1 MLKTPKISYFA
12 NVYLNK
18 HNKEINMKN
27 ITKVGLSALA
37 GALAITS
44 VNAGEM
50 TISGSME
57 ASYTKGSGYLT
68 TGNPLGMDKE
78 LSITGSGELDNGTT
92 VSYKQTVGDAFAFND
107 SELVFGNVM
116 GMADVAL
123 TSTGSPISAID
134 DVTPTAFEEANAL
147 IGSIDDVN
155 GMDGTYGI
163 RVTMADVMGSGF
175 TVDAMYTPDAGSGDA
190 QADNGTSGDDGNT
203 SGSAEEIVVKG
214 SIPMI
219 EGLDVGVGYYS
230 QDTNATVDTGSY
242 GQEEGTAYIKYS
254 TGPVSLGYQKGV
266 VVDFTGGAEESQ
278 FTNHYYGISYKV
290 SDNLSLSYNEME
302 SRKSNNTTDIE
313 QDFDSI
319 SLSYTVG
326 GMTIGIA
333 DADVS
338 NASYSSGRAQDET
351 SVSLSIAF

>member
-1 MLKTPKISYFA
+1 
-12 NVYLNK
+12 
-18 HNKEINMKN
+18 MKN

-50 TISGSME
+50 SISGSME

-78 LSITGSGELDNGTT
+78 LSVTGSGELDNGTT
-92 VSYKQTVGDAFAFND
+92 VSYKQTITDAMAFND

-116 GMADVAL
+116 GTTATIAM

-155 GMDGTYGI
+155 GMDGTYGL
-163 RVTMADVMGSGF
+163 RFTMADVLGSGF
-175 TVDAMYTPDAGSGDA
+175 KVDAMYTTDVGSGDA
-190 QADNGTSGDDGNT
+190 QADNGTSGETGGT
-203 SGSAEEIVVKG
+203 SGDGTEITITG
-214 SIPMI
+214 SVPMVD
-219 EGLDVGVGYYS
+219 GLDVGVGYFKQETDVS
-230 QDTNATVDTGSY
+230 SVKTGDIGQD
-242 GQEEGTAYIKYS
+242 EGTAYIKYS
-254 TGPVSLGYQKGV
+254 TGPVSVGFQRGV
-266 VVDFTGGAEESQ
+266 VSTQGATAETTYDNEMI
-278 FTNHYYGISYKV
+278 GISYKI
-290 SDNLSLSYNEME
+290 SDDLSVSYNELE
-302 SRKSNNTTDIE
+302 SRKSSRGTDIDQE
-313 QDFDSI
+313 FDSI
-319 SLSYTVG
+319 SVSYSMG

-338 NASYSSGRAQDET
+338 NASYTSGRTMDET
-351 SVSLSIAF
+351 SISLSIAF

>member
-1 MLKTPKISYFA
+1 
-12 NVYLNK
+12 
-18 HNKEINMKN
+18 MKN

-50 TISGSME
+50 SISGSME

-78 LSITGSGELDNGTT
+78 LSVTGSGELDNGTT
-92 VSYKQTVGDAFAFND
+92 VSYKQTITDAMAFND

-116 GMADVAL
+116 GTTATVAM

-163 RVTMADVMGSGF
+163 RVTMADVLGSGF
-175 TVDAMYTPDAGSGDA
+175 KVDAMYTTDVGSGDA
-190 QADNGTSGDDGNT
+190 QSDNGTSGELGGT
-203 SGSAEEIVVKG
+203 SGDGTEITITG
-214 SIPMI
+214 SVPMV
-219 EGLDVGVGYYS
+219 EGLDVGVGYYT
-230 QDTNATVDTGSY
+230 QDTAATSTQGTYHQD
-242 GQEEGTAYIKYS
+242 EGTAYIKYS
-254 TGPVSLGYQKGV
+254 TGPVSVGYQRGV
-266 VVDFTGGAEESQ
+266 VANSAGSEE
-278 FTNHYYGISYKV
+278 TNYTNEYIGISYKIN
-290 SDNLSLSYNEME
+290 DELSVSYNEME
-302 SRKSNNTTDIE
+302 SRKSNNSSDVDQE
-313 QDFDSI
+313 FDSI
-319 SLSYTVG
+319 SLSYSVG

-333 DADVS
+333 DADVANS
-338 NASYSSGRAQDET
+338 AYNSGRSVDET

>member
-1 MLKTPKISYFA
+1 
-12 NVYLNK
+12 
-18 HNKEINMKN
+18 MKN

-44 VNAGEM
+44 VNAGDM

-78 LSITGSGELDNGTT
+78 LSVTGSGELDNGTT
-92 VSYKQTVGDAFAFND
+92 VSYKQTITDAMAFND
-107 SELVFGNVM
+107 SELVFGNVL
-116 GMADVAL
+116 GMMDVAL

-175 TVDAMYTPDAGSGDA
+175 KIDAMYTPDVGSGDA
-190 QADNGTSGDDGNT
+190 QSDNSTSGELGGTSGDGQEIT
-203 SGSAEEIVVKG
+203 ITGSV
-214 SIPMI
+214 PMV
-219 EGLDVGVGYYS
+219 EGLDVGVGYFT
-230 QDTNATVDTGSY
+230 QDTESKIGTGNY
-242 GQEEGTAYIKYS
+242 GQDEGTAYVKYS
-254 TGPVSLGYQKGV
+254 TGPISVGIQRGV
-266 VVDFTGGAEESQ
+266 VSVQGATSETTYDNEMI
-278 FTNHYYGISYKV
+278 GISYKIN
-290 SDNLSLSYNEME
+290 DDLSVSYNELE
-302 SRKSNNTTDIE
+302 SRKSNRGTDVDQE
-313 QDFDSI
+313 FDSI
-319 SLSYTVG
+319 SLSYSVG
-326 GMTIGIA
+326 GMTIGVA
-333 DADVS
+333 DADVANS
-338 NASYSSGRAQDET
+338 AYNSGRSVDET

>member
-1 MLKTPKISYFA
+1 
-12 NVYLNK
+12 
-18 HNKEINMKN
+18 MKN

-50 TISGSME
+50 TLSGSME

-78 LSITGSGELDNGTT
+78 LSVTGSGELDDGTT
-92 VSYKQTVGDAFAFND
+92 VSYKQTITDAMAFND
-107 SELVFGNVM
+107 SELVFGNVL
-116 GMADVAL
+116 GTTATVAM

-175 TVDAMYTPDAGSGDA
+175 KIDAMYTPDVGSGDA
-190 QADNGTSGDDGNT
+190 QSDNSTSGELGGTSGDGQEIT
-203 SGSAEEIVVKG
+203 ITGSV
-214 SIPMI
+214 PMV
-219 EGLDVGVGYYS
+219 EGLDVGVGYFT
-230 QDTNATVDTGSY
+230 QDTESKIGTGNY
-242 GQEEGTAYIKYS
+242 GQDEGTAYVKYS
-254 TGPVSLGYQKGV
+254 TGPISVGIQRGV
-266 VVDFTGGAEESQ
+266 VSVQGATSETTYDNEMI
-278 FTNHYYGISYKV
+278 GISYKIN
-290 SDNLSLSYNEME
+290 DDLSVSYNELE
-302 SRKSNNTTDIE
+302 SRKSNRGTDVDQE
-313 QDFDSI
+313 FDSI
-319 SLSYTVG
+319 SLSYSVG
-326 GMTIGIA
+326 GMTIGVA
-333 DADVS
+333 DADVANS
-338 NASYSSGRAQDET
+338 AYNSGRSVDET

>member
-1 MLKTPKISYFA
+1 
-12 NVYLNK
+12 
-18 HNKEINMKN
+18 MKN

-78 LSITGSGELDNGTT
+78 LSVTGSGELDNGTT
-92 VSYKQTVGDAFAFND
+92 VSYKQTITDAMAFND
-107 SELVFGNVM
+107 SELVFGNVL
-116 GMADVAL
+116 GTTASVAL

-163 RVTMADVMGSGF
+163 RVTMADVMGTGF
-175 TVDAMYTPDAGSGDA
+175 KVDAMYTTDVGSGDA
-190 QADNGTSGDDGNT
+190 QADNGSSGETGGTSD
-203 SGSAEEIVVKG
+203 SGTEVTITG
-214 SIPMI
+214 SVPMV
-219 EGLDVGVGYYS
+219 EGLDVGVGYYD
-230 QDTNATVDTGSY
+230 QDTDATVTTGNY
-242 GQEEGTAYIKYS
+242 GQQEGTAYIKYS

-266 VVDFTGGAEESQ
+266 VTNYTGGAEETQ
-278 FTNHYYGISYKV
+278 YTNQYYGISYKV
-290 SDNLSLSYNEME
+290 SDSLSVSYNEMD
-302 SRKSNNTTDIE
+302 SRKVVGGTDIE

-326 GMTIGIA
+326 GMTIGVA
-333 DADVS
+333 DAEVS
-338 NASYSSGRAQDET
+338 NASYTSGRTMDET

>member
-1 MLKTPKISYFA
+1 
-12 NVYLNK
+12 
-18 HNKEINMKN
+18 
-27 ITKVGLSALA
+27 
-37 GALAITS
+37 
-44 VNAGEM
+44 M

-68 TGNPLGMDKE
+68 SGNPLGMDKE
-78 LSITGSGELDNGTT
+78 LSVTGSGELDNGTT
-92 VSYKQTVGDAFAFND
+92 VSYKQTITDAMAFND

-116 GMADVAL
+116 GMMDVAL

-175 TVDAMYTPDAGSGDA
+175 KLDAMYSTDVGSGDA
-190 QADNGTSGDDGNT
+190 QADNGNSGDTGGTSDDGKEIT
-203 SGSAEEIVVKG
+203 ITGSV
-214 SIPMI
+214 PMV
-219 EGLDVGVGYYS
+219 EGLDVGFGYYT
-230 QDTNATVDTGSY
+230 QDGKTAVTTGEY
-242 GQEEGTAYIKYS
+242 GQDEGTYYVKYS

-266 VVDFTGGAEESQ
+266 VVNYTGGAEETQ
-278 FTNHYYGISYKV
+278 FTNNYYGISYKI
-290 SDNLSLSYNEME
+290 SDSLSVSYNEMD
-302 SRKSNNTTDIE
+302 SRKVVGGSDVE

-326 GMTIGIA
+326 GMTIGVA
-333 DADVS
+333 DAEVS
-338 NASYSSGRAQDET
+338 NAGYTSGRTADET

>member
-1 MLKTPKISYFA
+1 
-12 NVYLNK
+12 
-18 HNKEINMKN
+18 MKN

-78 LSITGSGELDNGTT
+78 LSVTGSGELDNGTT
-92 VSYKQTVGDAFAFND
+92 VSYKQTITDAMAFND
-107 SELVFGNVM
+107 SELVFGNVL
-116 GMADVAL
+116 GMATVAM

-163 RVTMADVMGSGF
+163 RVTMADVMGTGF
-175 TVDAMYTPDAGSGDA
+175 KVDAMYTTAVGSGDA
-190 QADNGTSGDDGNT
+190 QADNGTSGEKGATLDDG
-203 SGSAEEIVVKG
+203 EEITITG
-214 SIPMI
+214 SVPMV

-230 QDTNATVDTGSY
+230 ADSHATVTTGEY
-242 GQEEGTAYIKYS
+242 GQTEGTAYIKYS
-254 TGPVSLGYQKGV
+254 TGPVSLGYQKGAV
-266 VVDFTGGAEESQ
+266 SDSTGGAEETQ
-278 FTNHYYGISYKV
+278 FTNQYYGISYKV
-290 SDNLSLSYNEME
+290 SDDLSISYNEME
-302 SRKSNNTTDIE
+302 SRKRTNHTDIE

-319 SLSYTVG
+319 SVSYTMG

-338 NASYSSGRAQDET
+338 NASYTSGRAQDET
-351 SVSLSIAF
+351 SISLSIAF

>member
-1 MLKTPKISYFA
+1 
-12 NVYLNK
+12 
-18 HNKEINMKN
+18 MKN

-78 LSITGSGELDNGTT
+78 LSVTGSGELDNGTT
-92 VSYKQTVGDAFAFND
+92 VSYKQTITDAMAFND
-107 SELVFGNVM
+107 SELVFGNVL
-116 GMADVAL
+116 GMMDVAL

-175 TVDAMYTPDAGSGDA
+175 KVDAMYTTDVGSGDA
-190 QADNGTSGDDGNT
+190 QADNGTSGENGGT
-203 SGSAEEIVVKG
+203 SGDGQEITITG
-214 SIPMI
+214 SVPMV

-230 QDTNATVDTGSY
+230 QDTEATVTTGNY
-242 GQEEGTAYIKYS
+242 AQDEGTAYIKYS
-254 TGPVSLGYQKGV
+254 TGPVSVGYQRGV
-266 VVDFTGGAEESQ
+266 VSSQGATSETSYD
-278 FTNHYYGISYKV
+278 NRMIGISYKV
-290 SDNLSLSYNEME
+290 SDDLSVSYNELE
-302 SRKSNNTTDIE
+302 SRKSSRGTDIDQE
-313 QDFDSI
+313 FDSI
-319 SLSYTVG
+319 SVSYSMG

-338 NASYSSGRAQDET
+338 NSSYTSGRTMDET
-351 SVSLSIAF
+351 SISLSIAF

>member
-1 MLKTPKISYFA
+1 M
-12 NVYLNK
+12 
-18 HNKEINMKN
+18 
-27 ITKVGLSALA
+27 
-37 GALAITS
+37 
-44 VNAGEM
+44 
-50 TISGSME
+50 
-57 ASYTKGSGYLT
+57 
-68 TGNPLGMDKE
+68 
-78 LSITGSGELDNGTT
+78 
-92 VSYKQTVGDAFAFND
+92 AFND
-107 SELVFGNVM
+107 SELVFGNVL
-116 GMADVAL
+116 GMATVAM

-155 GMDGTYGI
+155 GMDGTYGL
-163 RVTMADVMGSGF
+163 RVTLADLMGSGF

-190 QADNGTSGDDGNT
+190 QADNGTSGELSGT
-203 SGSAEEIVVKG
+203 SGSAEEIVIKG
-214 SIPMI
+214 SVPMVD
-219 EGLDVGVGYYS
+219 GLDVGVGYYS
-230 QDTNATVDTGSY
+230 QDTNSTVTTGAY

-278 FTNHYYGISYKV
+278 YTNQYYGISYKV
-290 SDNLSLSYNEME
+290 SDNLSLSYNEMT
-302 SRKSNNTTDIE
+302 SRRSNGTDIE
-313 QDFDSI
+313 QEFDSL

-338 NASYSSGRAQDET
+338 NSSYTSGRAQDET

>member
-1 MLKTPKISYFA
+1 
-12 NVYLNK
+12 
-18 HNKEINMKN
+18 MKN

-37 GALAITS
+37 GALAVTS

-68 TGNPLGMDKE
+68 SGNPLGMDKE
-78 LSITGSGELDNGTT
+78 LSVTGSGELDNGTT
-92 VSYKQTVGDAFAFND
+92 VSYKQTITDAMAFND

-116 GMADVAL
+116 GMMDVAL

-175 TVDAMYTPDAGSGDA
+175 KIDAMYSTDVGSGDA
-190 QADNGTSGDDGNT
+190 QADNGNSGDTGGTSDDGKEIT
-203 SGSAEEIVVKG
+203 ITGSV
-214 SIPMI
+214 PMI
-219 EGLDVGVGYYS
+219 DGLDVGVGLYE
-230 QDTNATVDTGSY
+230 QDSAATSTQGVYHQD
-242 GQEEGTAYIKYS
+242 EGTAYIKYS
-254 TGPVSLGYQKGV
+254 TGPVSVGYQRGV
-266 VVDFTGGAEESQ
+266 VATSAGSEETQ
-278 FTNHYYGISYKV
+278 YDNEYIGISYKI
-290 SDNLSLSYNEME
+290 SDDLSVSYNEMT
-302 SRKSNNTTDIE
+302 SRKNNNSTDLDQE
-313 QDFDSI
+313 FDSI
-319 SLSYTVG
+319 SLSYSMG

-338 NASYSSGRAQDET
+338 NASYTSGRTMDET

>member
-1 MLKTPKISYFA
+1 
-12 NVYLNK
+12 
-18 HNKEINMKN
+18 MKN

-78 LSITGSGELDNGTT
+78 LSVTGSGELDNGTT
-92 VSYKQTVGDAFAFND
+92 VSYKQTITDAMAFND
-107 SELVFGNVM
+107 SELVFGNVL

-163 RVTMADVMGSGF
+163 RVTMADVMGTGF
-175 TVDAMYTPDAGSGDA
+175 KVDAMYT
-190 QADNGTSGDDGNT
+190 T
-203 SGSAEEIVVKG
+203 ELVLVMLKRIMVHLVK
-214 SIPMI
+214 
-219 EGLDVGVGYYS
+219 
-230 QDTNATVDTGSY
+230 
-242 GQEEGTAYIKYS
+242 
-254 TGPVSLGYQKGV
+254 
-266 VVDFTGGAEESQ
+266 
-278 FTNHYYGISYKV
+278 KV
-290 SDNLSLSYNEME
+290 EH
-302 SRKSNNTTDIE
+302 
-313 QDFDSI
+313 
-319 SLSYTVG
+319 
-326 GMTIGIA
+326 
-333 DADVS
+333 
-338 NASYSSGRAQDET
+338 
-351 SVSLSIAF
+351 

>member
-1 MLKTPKISYFA
+1 
-12 NVYLNK
+12 
-18 HNKEINMKN
+18 MKN

-50 TISGSME
+50 SITGSME

-68 TGNPLGMDKE
+68 TGNPLGMDRE
-78 LSITGSGELDNGTT
+78 LSVTGSGELDNGTT

-107 SELVFGNVM
+107 SELVFGNVL

-175 TVDAMYTPDAGSGDA
+175 KVDAMYTTKVGSGDA
-190 QADNGTSGDDGNT
+190 QADNGTSGELGGTADDGKEIT
-203 SGSAEEIVVKG
+203 ISGSV
-214 SIPMI
+214 PMV
-219 EGLDVGVGYYS
+219 EGLDVGLGYYT
-230 QDTNATVDTGSY
+230 QDGSHNVDTGEY
-242 GQEEGTAYIKYS
+242 GQDEGTAYIKYS

-266 VVDFTGGAEESQ
+266 VTNYTGVAEETQ
-278 FTNHYYGISYKV
+278 FTNNYYGISYKV
-290 SDNLSLSYNEME
+290 SDSLSVSYNEMD
-302 SRKSNNTTDIE
+302 SRKVVGGSDVE

-326 GMTIGIA
+326 GMTIGVA
-333 DADVS
+333 DAEVS
-338 NASYSSGRAQDET
+338 NAAYTSGRTADET